1 MTSKEA
7 VIQAANKIIKKNP
20 KRICLTGGKFG
31 LNLLYEMSLIH
42 FSLSNESFFVT
53 DERLNC
59 PKEDQNYES
68 LHHVLKDFKNFDKKN
83 FYGFA
88 QVKDPNSS
96 YKGIIEQLYQ
106 VFDLTILSLGEDG
119 HLAGHFN
126 NSILLEDKRFCYTDD
141 APKEPK
147 SRVSFSIDY
156 LMRSKEVILAIFGS
170 NKKKAMIELY
180 KGKGLHSKIINSS
193 NLRVLTDIEI

>member
-1 MTSKEA
+1 M
-7 VIQAANKIIKKNP
+7 
-20 KRICLTGGKFG
+20 
-31 LNLLYEMSLIH
+31 
-42 FSLSNESFFVT
+42 
-53 DERLNC
+53 
-59 PKEDQNYES
+59 
-68 LHHVLKDFKNFDKKN
+68 
-83 FYGFA
+83 
-88 QVKDPNSS
+88 
-96 YKGIIEQLYQ
+96 YQ